1 LVKRAIISV
10 SDKTGIIEF
19 AKELSDMGVEII
31 STGGTA
37 KTLIDAGIKVVS
49 ISDVTGF
56 PECLDGRVKTLHPN
70 IFAGILAMRDRK
82 EHMDTLEELNINTID
97 MVVVNLYPFKETIEK
112 DGVLLEEAI
121 ENIDIGGPSM
131 LRAAAKNYK
140 AVTVITDPAD
150 YGMILTQLKETG
162 EVNEKTRFKLAAKV
176 FNHTAHYDSLI
187 ANYLWEKADM
197 EKYPQ
202 LLTLTFEKAQD
213 LRYGENPHQQ
223 AAYYKDPL
231 KTVGMLHNAEQLN
244 GKELS
249 YNNIN
254 DANAALELLKEFN
267 EPACVAIKHANPCGV
282 GIGENIF
289 EAYKKAYEGDPV
301 SIFGGIVAVNEE
313 VDASTAEEMAKI
325 FLEIIIAPSYSD
337 DALKIL
343 KEKKNLRVLKLDS
356 IKFRPEKA
364 FELKRVSGGL
374 LVQDSDYA
382 DFSIED
388 IKYVTVKKPT
398 EEQMKDLLF
407 AWKVVKHVKSN
418 AIVIAKDGKTLGI
431 GPGQT
436 NRIWSAQMSIDRA
449 GEQVK
454 GAVMASDAFF
464 PFSDVAEAA
473 ANAGLSAIIQPGGS
487 IRDEDSI
494 EACNKA
500 GIAMIFTGMRH
511 FKH

>member
-1 LVKRAIISV
+1 
-10 SDKTGIIEF
+10 
-19 AKELSDMGVEII
+19 M
-31 STGGTA
+31 
-37 KTLIDAGIKVVS
+37 
-49 ISDVTGF
+49 
-56 PECLDGRVKTLHPN
+56 
-70 IFAGILAMRDRK
+70 
-82 EHMDTLEELNINTID
+82 
-97 MVVVNLYPFKETIEK
+97 
-112 DGVLLEEAI
+112 
-121 ENIDIGGPSM
+121 
-131 LRAAAKNYK
+131 
-140 AVTVITDPAD
+140 
-150 YGMILTQLKETG
+150 
-162 EVNEKTRFKLAAKV
+162 AAKV